1 MDVALAIIC
10 RQSASPSRHEIRFS
24 CAVEMSHP
32 KLGRKKS
39 QIPGCNQRKNDY
51 GIVCDKSDKRWSHLE
66 APLFSLMQLRQQPI
80 AVEFNEEEDEEKRE
94 NGVHRDGF

>member
-1 MDVALAIIC
+1 M
-10 RQSASPSRHEIRFS
+10 
-24 CAVEMSHP
+24 
-32 KLGRKKS
+32 
-39 QIPGCNQRKNDY
+39 
-51 GIVCDKSDKRWSHLE
+51 CDKSDKRWSHLE